1 MPIASVFMNIADEQ
15 IDKVSVLECELAN
28 MQSRNGE
35 LLSLYT
41 S

>member
-15 IDKVSVLECELAN
+15 IGKVLECELAN